1 MNIRE
6 LLFMVFLLVEEF
18 VMRNYSVS
26 VVGEIVLRL
35 IEVFYE
41 VNFGKIINS
50 FFVDDGSRWYYFG
63 NLVLVVKDVMM
74 GLSFREFVFVDR
86 IEDCNLFCFVN
97 QVINVLVYVVQN
109 INEYF
114 CCEWNFFNDIFKQE
128 VFEVLYVEFVVIVC
142 IKGEDIC
149 IDYYLFSSYLGY
161 LNEDLIC
168 CDDKKIVFCYFLS
181 LIYIK

>member
-6 LLFMVFLLVEEF
+6 LLLMVFLLVEEF

-63 NLVLVVKDVMM
+63 NLGCVLVVKDVMM
-74 GLSFREFVFVDR
+74 ELSFREFVFVDR

-97 QVINVLVYVVQN
+97 
-109 INEYF
+109 
-114 CCEWNFFNDIFKQE
+114 
-128 VFEVLYVEFVVIVC
+128 
-142 IKGEDIC
+142 
-149 IDYYLFSSYLGY
+149 
-161 LNEDLIC
+161 
-168 CDDKKIVFCYFLS
+168 
-181 LIYIK
+181 